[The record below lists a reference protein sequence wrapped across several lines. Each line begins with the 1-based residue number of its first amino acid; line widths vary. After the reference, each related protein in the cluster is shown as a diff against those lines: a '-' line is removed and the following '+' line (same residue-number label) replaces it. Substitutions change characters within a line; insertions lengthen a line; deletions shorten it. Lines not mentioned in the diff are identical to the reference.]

1 MVLASRSHT
10 DISLTDTS
18 IEANYFCTESSTHK
32 HSLTISHTETP
43 PLYNTDIFPK
53 QTPLKQRD
61 IFPKPL
67 KQRDM
72 SQVQSYY

>member
-32 HSLTISHTETP
+32 YSLTISHTETP

-53 QTPLKQRD
+53 QTPLQ
-61 IFPKPL
+61 
-67 KQRDM
+67 QRDM
-72 SQVQSYY
+72 SQVQREHRYLSQTDIS